1 MEVVPAIM
9 TCTLMRCSEPSY
21 AAEQQLGGKGSVV
34 LENTR
39 TSLGYMSETL
49 AMKTR

>member
-1 MEVVPAIM
+1 M
-9 TCTLMRCSEPSY
+9 TYARMRGAKPSN
-21 AAEQQLGGKGSVV
+21 AAEQLLGGKGSVV

-49 AMKTR
+49 ATKTR